1 MLPSTDEVTT
11 TLSTAAAT
19 AKIFAIAA
27 ACYPKKTY
35 LCSRK
40 IFVDRFD

>member
-19 AKIFAIAA
+19 AKIFAVAA
-27 ACYPKKTY
+27 ACYQKKNVSLQPKNF
-35 LCSRK
+35 RGQ
-40 IFVDRFD
+40 I